1 MAINK
6 KLIHFQNKTAF
17 TTELNAGNILD
28 TSIVFIKDT
37 KEIWTHGQLYS
48 CSLTEEEV
56 ISIIENSDSISS
68 LTNALNNKVDKVDGK
83 SLTSNDFTD
92 TLKTKLDG
100 IEENA
105 NNYKLPAATA
115 TTLGGVIVDNILNP
129 QSTNPAQTTV
139 IYTAM
144 LSVADSVRDDMN
156 RKLSWAKID

>member
-6 KLIHFQNKTAF
+6 KLIHFKTKAAF

-37 KEIWTHGQLYS
+37 REIWTHGQLYS

-56 ISIIENSDSISS
+56 ISIIENSSSISN

-92 TLKTKLDG
+92 ILKTKLDG
-100 IEENA
+100 IAENA
-105 NNYKLPAATA
+105 NNYSLPTA
-115 TTLGGVIVDNILNP
+115 SDTELGGVIVDSILNP
-129 QSTNPAQTTV
+129 MSTNPVQNKVVKSA
-139 IYTAM
+139 I
-144 LSVADSVRDDMN
+144 DEIDG
-156 RKLSWAKID
+156 KLSWAKIN

>member
-56 ISIIENSDSISS
+56 ISIIENSDSISN

-92 TLKTKLDG
+92 ILKTKLDG
-100 IEENA
+100 ITENA
-105 NNYKLPAATA
+105 NNYSLPTA
-115 TTLGGVIVDNILNP
+115 SETELGGVMVDSTLSP
-129 QSTNPAQTTV
+129 TSTNPVQNKVVKSA
-139 IYTAM
+139 I
-144 LSVADSVRDDMN
+144 DEIDG
-156 RKLSWAKID
+156 KLSWAKIN

>member
-56 ISIIENSDSISS
+56 TSIIENSDSISN

-100 IEENA
+100 IAENA
-105 NNYKLPAATA
+105 NNYSLPTA
-115 TTLGGVIVDNILNP
+115 SETELGGVIVDSTLNST
-129 QSTNPAQTTV
+129 STNPVQNKVVKSA
-139 IYTAM
+139 IDEI
-144 LSVADSVRDDMN
+144 DSKV
-156 RKLSWAKID
+156 SWAIIV

>member
-92 TLKTKLDG
+92 ILKTKLDG
-100 IEENA
+100 IAENA
-105 NNYKLPAATA
+105 NNYSLPTA
-115 TTLGGVIVDNILNP
+115 SETELGGVMVDSTLSP
-129 QSTNPAQTTV
+129 TSTNPVQNKVVKSA
-139 IYTAM
+139 I
-144 LSVADSVRDDMN
+144 DEIDG
-156 RKLSWAKID
+156 KLSWAKIN

>member
-56 ISIIENSDSISS
+56 ISIIENSNSISN

-92 TLKTKLDG
+92 ILKTKLDG
-100 IEENA
+100 IAENA
-105 NNYKLPAATA
+105 NNYSLPTA
-115 TTLGGVIVDNILNP
+115 SETELGGVMVDSALSST
-129 QSTNPAQTTV
+129 STNPVQ
-139 IYTAM
+139 
-144 LSVADSVRDDMN
+144 N
-156 RKLSWAKID
+156 RAIGSAIDEINSKLSWAKID

>member
-56 ISIIENSDSISS
+56 ISIIENSDSISN

-100 IEENA
+100 IEKNA
-105 NNYKLPAATA
+105 NNYHLPIATA
-115 TTLGGVIVDNILNP
+115 DTLGGVRVDDALRPN
-129 QSTNPAQTTV
+129 STNPVQNAVLFGTLNG
-139 IYTAM
+139 IRNEIG
-144 LSVADSVRDDMN
+144 SR
-156 RKLSWAKID
+156 LSWAKID